1 MITET
6 GTIKAQAIISSAIQN
21 RQPNDQAISQQEK
34 TISTLTPNWR
44 ELDRLEKEGVR
55 LSIGEE
61 QIIRAV
67 ERALKAL
74 EGPFTMFEMRVHEPT
89 NDIIVR
95 VLNRE
100 TGELIR
106 EIPPE
111 KTLDLV
117 AKMMEFAGLL
127 IDERV

>member
-1 MITET
+1 MIVQT
-6 GTIKAQAIISSAIQN
+6 GGSKSQTVMLQSSSM
-21 RQPNDQAISQQEK
+21 RTPVDQPVHQPE
-34 TISTLTPNWR
+34 STPVSAMRNWR
-44 ELDRLEKEGVR
+44 ELDRLEREGVK

-61 QIIRAV
+61 QIVRAI

-74 EGPFTMFEMRVHEPT
+74 EGPSTMFEMRVHEET
-89 NDIIVR
+89 HSIIVR

-117 AKMMEFAGLL
+117 VKMMEFAGLL
-127 IDERV
+127 VDERV

>member
-1 MITET
+1 MIVQTDAAKT
-6 GTIKAQAIISSAIQN
+6 QTVISSSLSN
-21 RQPNDQAISQQEK
+21 RAAVDQPVQQQE
-34 TISTLTPNWR
+34 TASVASMRNWH
-44 ELDRLEKEGVR
+44 ELGRLEREGVR

-74 EGPFTMFEMRVHEPT
+74 EGPSTMFEMRVHEQT
-89 NDIIVR
+89 HSVIVR

>member
-1 MITET
+1 MIVQT
-6 GTIKAQAIISSAIQN
+6 GGSKPQTVMLQSASM
-21 RQPNDQAISQQEK
+21 RTPVDQPVHQPE
-34 TISTLTPNWR
+34 STPVPAMRNWR
-44 ELDRLEKEGVR
+44 ELDRLEREGVR

-61 QIIRAV
+61 QIVRAI
-67 ERALKAL
+67 ETALKAL
-74 EGPFTMFEMRVHEPT
+74 EGPSTMFEMRVHEET
-89 NDIIVR
+89 RSIIVR

-117 AKMMEFAGLL
+117 VKMMEFAGLL
-127 IDERV
+127 VDERV

>member
-1 MITET
+1 MIVQA
-6 GTIKAQAIISSAIQN
+6 GTIKTRFSSAMAN
-21 RQPNDQAISQQEK
+21 RLASDQPVVQQDEAFV
-34 TISTLTPNWR
+34 SSARNWR

-55 LSIGEE
+55 LSVGEE

-74 EGPFTMFEMRVHEPT
+74 EGPFTTFEMRVHEQT
-89 NDIIVR
+89 NAIIVR

-117 AKMMEFAGLL
+117 AKMMEFAGLV
-127 IDERV
+127 IDEKV

>member
-1 MITET
+1 VQT
-6 GTIKAQAIISSAIQN
+6 GGCKSQTVMLQSASM
-21 RQPNDQAISQQEK
+21 RTPVDQPVHQPE
-34 TISTLTPNWR
+34 STPVSAMRNWR
-44 ELDRLEKEGVR
+44 ELDRLEREGVR

-61 QIIRAV
+61 QIVRAI

-74 EGPFTMFEMRVHEPT
+74 EGPSTMFEMRVHEET
-89 NDIIVR
+89 HSIIVR

-117 AKMMEFAGLL
+117 IKMMEFAGLL
-127 IDERV
+127 VDERV

>member
-1 MITET
+1 MIVQT
-6 GTIKAQAIISSAIQN
+6 GGSKSQTVMLQSSSM
-21 RQPNDQAISQQEK
+21 RTPVDQPVHQPE
-34 TISTLTPNWR
+34 STPVSAMRNWR
-44 ELDRLEKEGVR
+44 ELDRLEREGVK

-61 QIIRAV
+61 QIVRAI

-74 EGPFTMFEMRVHEPT
+74 EGPSTMFEMRVHEET
-89 NDIIVR
+89 HSIIVR

-117 AKMMEFAGLL
+117 IKMMEFAGLL
-127 IDERV
+127 VDERV

>member
-1 MITET
+1 MIVQT
-6 GTIKAQAIISSAIQN
+6 GGSKPQTVMLQSASM
-21 RQPNDQAISQQEK
+21 RTPVDQPVHQPE
-34 TISTLTPNWR
+34 STPVSAMRNWR
-44 ELDRLEKEGVR
+44 ELDRLEREGVK

-61 QIIRAV
+61 QIVRAI

-74 EGPFTMFEMRVHEPT
+74 EGPSTMFEMRVHEET
-89 NDIIVR
+89 HSIIVR

-117 AKMMEFAGLL
+117 IKMMEFAGLL
-127 IDERV
+127 VDERV

>member
-1 MITET
+1 MIVQT
-6 GTIKAQAIISSAIQN
+6 GAAKTQTMISSPLSN
-21 RQPNDQAISQQEK
+21 RAAVDQPVQQQE
-34 TISTLTPNWR
+34 TASAASLRNWR
-44 ELDRLEKEGVR
+44 ELGRLEREGVR

-74 EGPFTMFEMRVHEPT
+74 EGPSTMFEMRVHEQT
-89 NDIIVR
+89 HSVIIR

>member
-1 MITET
+1 MIVQTDAAKT
-6 GTIKAQAIISSAIQN
+6 QPIISSPLLN
-21 RQPNDQAISQQEK
+21 RATVEQPAHQQDTASE
-34 TISTLTPNWR
+34 SSMRNWR
-44 ELDRLEKEGVR
+44 ELGRLEREGVR

-61 QIIRAV
+61 QIIRAI

-74 EGPFTMFEMRVHEPT
+74 EGPSTMFEMRVHEQT
-89 NDIIVR
+89 NSVIVR

>member
-1 MITET
+1 MIVQT
-6 GTIKAQAIISSAIQN
+6 GAAKTQTVISSSLSN
-21 RQPNDQAISQQEK
+21 RAAVDQPVQQQE
-34 TISTLTPNWR
+34 TASVASMRNWR
-44 ELDRLEKEGVR
+44 ELGRLEREGVR

-74 EGPFTMFEMRVHEPT
+74 EGPSTMFEMRVHEQT
-89 NDIIVR
+89 HSVIVR

>member
-1 MITET
+1 M
-6 GTIKAQAIISSAIQN
+6 
-21 RQPNDQAISQQEK
+21 R
-34 TISTLTPNWR
+34 NWR
-44 ELDRLEKEGVR
+44 ELDRLEREGVR

-61 QIIRAV
+61 QIVRAI
-67 ERALKAL
+67 ETALKAL
-74 EGPFTMFEMRVHEPT
+74 EGPSTMFEMRVHEET
-89 NDIIVR
+89 RSIIVR

-117 AKMMEFAGLL
+117 VKMMEFAGLL
-127 IDERV
+127 VDERV

>member
-1 MITET
+1 MIVLNNGKPQVVMMQTASTRMSVDQPVQQPESMPT
-6 GTIKAQAIISSAIQN
+6 QAM
-21 RQPNDQAISQQEK
+21 R
-34 TISTLTPNWR
+34 NWR
-44 ELDRLEKEGVR
+44 ELDRLEREGVK

-61 QIIRAV
+61 QIVKAI

-74 EGPFTMFEMRVHEPT
+74 EGPSTMFEMKVHEKT
-89 NDIIVR
+89 KSIIVR

-117 AKMMEFAGLL
+117 TKMMEFAGLL
-127 IDERV
+127 VDERV